1 MADSVN
7 LNGYS
12 NPLDAGKQV
21 YWKSGSRSNKT
32 RFSYRNVDSEES
44 SFGIEMTHHHGGGSH
59 GGGSHGGGGVV
70 VFCCITVS
78 TGAAGLRKGKRK

>member
-32 RFSYRNVDSEES
+32 RFSYRNVDSEDAW
-44 SFGIEMTHHHGGGSH
+44 
-59 GGGSHGGGGVV
+59 
-70 VFCCITVS
+70 C
-78 TGAAGLRKGKRK
+78 